1 MTLGPLSPGK
11 YWGMRRLADASGR
24 FTMLAVDQ
32 RPPIKAAVAR
42 ARGEAEARDTDVRAV
57 KRLLIEQ
64 LSPQAT
70 ALLADPH
77 WALATA
83 LEIADPRAGLVVTL
97 EDSQFEESDEGRIS
111 RAIPHWSVEQIKRS
125 GGDAVKVLLWYRPDA
140 PASVCEGQQ
149 AWAEE
154 IGEQCKRYDIPFLLE
169 LLLYPFAQEA
179 GATTAYIESPSKRP
193 ELVVESVRTFA
204 DPRFGV
210 DLFKLESPLPAAQLP
225 AEPSSETLH
234 WFEALNEAAA
244 RPWVLLSAGVSAPEF
259 ARVLTHAY
267 AAGASGFLAGRA
279 IWAEA
284 LHHWPDAPR
293 FAAHLAGP
301 SRATFE
307 RFIRITKT
315 AALPWFA
322 HPGYG
327 SGGAQLVG
335 HDAAMEMQM
344 EPQMARSIP

>member
-1 MTLGPLSPGK
+1 METTTTTVQAPTGRARCADGT
-11 YWGMRRLADASGR
+11 GRLAELFFSDDAHD
-24 FTMLAVDQ
+24 LARAKAICRRCALAESCLAGALERVEYYGVWGGVLVMEGVIVEDRPRRG
-32 RPPIKAAVAR
+32 RPPR
-42 ARGEAEARDTDVRAV
+42 H
-57 KRLLIEQ
+57 
-64 LSPQAT
+64 P
-70 ALLADPH
+70 
-77 WALATA
+77 
-83 LEIADPRAGLVVTL
+83 
-97 EDSQFEESDEGRIS
+97 
-111 RAIPHWSVEQIKRS
+111 
-125 GGDAVKVLLWYRPDA
+125 
-140 PASVCEGQQ
+140 
-149 AWAEE
+149 
-154 IGEQCKRYDIPFLLE
+154 
-169 LLLYPFAQEA
+169 
-179 GATTAYIESPSKRP
+179 RP

-225 AEPSSETLH
+225 AEPSAETLH
-234 WFEALNEAAA
+234 WFEALNKAAA

-307 RFIRITKT
+307 RFIGITKT

-327 SGGAQLVG
+327 SGGAQLAG
-335 HDAAMEMQM
+335 RDAAMEMQV
-344 EPQMARSIP
+344 EPQMARSMP